1 MGGQRERVALV
12 TMTPG
17 AFVAIGAW
25 GASVGFLA
33 YSAIRDCVVRPRRRK
48 REWRKAEE
56 GRLSVMRHPLADS
69 SWPDAPTLGQEQAR
83 LAGEARLTVGKNALR
98 EIGELNDLFA
108 LPAYRG
114 RGH

>member
-1 MGGQRERVALV
+1 MGGRRERVALV

-25 GASVGFLA
+25 SASVGFLA
-33 YSAIRDCVVRPRRRK
+33 YSAIRDCVLRPRRRK

-56 GRLSVMRHPLADS
+56 GRRSVKRHALADS

-83 LAGEARLTVGKNALR
+83 LAAEARLKVGKDALR